1 MTGMRTSGPR
11 GAGTARPL
19 RLWHTELARHFVVE
33 GDAVYA
39 DLDGDGRITRTERYT
54 GDAAAALLA
63 AARELDQVFEVPYA
77 GAKGA
82 DPFVTSGGRLNT
94 REAAAFAGT
103 AGVPVK
109 RPDLLAHLDFFDRHD
124 GDGRICLSENY
135 RGWRDLGYGVW
146 KALTLTI
153 GSAAVFGRI
162 GDRFAIDVERIG
174 ERRPRGS
181 TGIYGADGN
190 VDAAR
195 LAAFAAAFDRAPG
208 GGVLTHDE
216 LRAALAA
223 KAALGTVPRRQFESL
238 CLLTEKLNGSKT
250 VTREQ
255 FLGLFDNSLFW
266 TVVSLAD
273 SAGKRRL

>member
-1 MTGMRTSGPR
+1 MRTPGPR
-11 GAGTARPL
+11 AAGLARPL
-19 RLWHTELARHFVVE
+19 RLWHTALARHFVVE

-39 DLDGDGRITRTERYT
+39 DLDGDGRLTRADHYA
-54 GDAAAALLA
+54 GDAAPALLA
-63 AARELDQVFEVPYA
+63 AARELDQLFDVPYP

-82 DPFVTSGGRLNT
+82 DRHVVSGGRLNL
-94 REAAAFAGT
+94 REARAFAGA
-103 AGVPVK
+103 AGVPAK
-109 RPDLLAHLDFFDRHD
+109 RSDLLAHLDFFDRRD
-124 GDGRICLSENY
+124 GDGMICLRENY
-135 RGWRDLGYGVW
+135 GGWRDLGYGAW

-153 GSAAVFGRI
+153 GSAVVFGRP

-195 LAAFAAAFDRAPG
+195 LAAFAAAFDQAPG
-208 GGVLTHDE
+208 DAALTHDE
-216 LRAALAA
+216 LRAVLAS

-250 VTREQ
+250 VTKEQ

-266 TVVSLAD
+266 TAVSLAD
-273 SAGKRRL
+273 SAGRRRL